1 MDDIQEALNKYKS
14 KFDDLIK
21 EIENDELI
29 KSMEGNGLCGVLEA
43 IKNDID
49 NHLEENKKKPN

>member
-1 MDDIQEALNKYKS
+1 MDDLQKVLNKYKA

-43 IKNDID
+43 MQNDIK